1 MADTNI
7 TVVVEEPRPGDGLKK
22 AALTRPGALITLIA
36 LTPEAGASMA
46 VLKWRN
52 PYAQSQV
59 LELRSMQVYTQEL
72 PLQQGSSHR
81 AIDLHKSRAALLA
94 VLPEGPPTADE
105 PVFIFTKDSRA
116 AAEYFLHS
124 KDAKEAVRRS
134 HAALDWVRCQ
144 PFEAGCML
152 EQLPFRHHA
161 VQVVANMPVS
171 HIGQVPSG
179 ELARSLGINYKTRK
193 TSVALKTAKAAF
205 PQVED
210 QFKTVKDHVG
220 QANALLVAAHVVG
233 ATLVQHPDGAASPH
247 APAVEAP
254 PAIAAQPAMPITPS
268 KPAAKSRRR
277 TAATAAAGGTKRKR
291 KGGAAA
297 AAGGKRQRSAAKTSS
312 SAAAA
317 AARSSAASAAAQLP
331 SRAGMRPEGLAAL
344 RRQQQ
349 AQAAAPP
356 PTPTASLLLTPQQQ
370 AVYQHMMQQAFAAN
384 EFQFLGSLG
393 MRPGMVPLQSQQ
405 PGGPAPGGVKLEGVA
420 GGQPSLPAIK
430 LESIKQE
437 QQEDLGHI
445 KQEQQPEIKQQG
457 RGKKRIKAEVH

>member
-1 MADTNI
+1 MGHFSSDSSSSPSASPDLVRRRHWRSRDTPMADTHI

-52 PYAQSQV
+52 AYAQSQV
-59 LELRSMQVYTQEL
+59 LELQSMQVYTQEL

-94 VLPEGPPTADE
+94 VLPEGLPTADE

-116 AAEYFLHS
+116 AAQYFLHS

-134 HAALDWVRCQ
+134 HAALDW
-144 PFEAGCML
+144 
-152 EQLPFRHHA
+152 
-161 VQVVANMPVS
+161 VVANMPVS

-179 ELARSLGINYKTRK
+179 ELARSLGINYQTRK

-233 ATLVQHPDGAASPH
+233 ATLVQHPDGAAPPH

-254 PAIAAQPAMPITPS
+254 PAAASQPVMPITPS
-268 KPAAKSRRR
+268 QI
-277 TAATAAAGGTKRKR
+277 G
-291 KGGAAA
+291 
-297 AAGGKRQRSAAKTSS
+297 
-312 SAAAA
+312 
-317 AARSSAASAAAQLP
+317 
-331 SRAGMRPEGLAAL
+331 RAH
-344 RRQQQ
+344 
-349 AQAAAPP
+349 
-356 PTPTASLLLTPQQQ
+356 
-370 AVYQHMMQQAFAAN
+370 V
-384 EFQFLGSLG
+384 
-393 MRPGMVPLQSQQ
+393 
-405 PGGPAPGGVKLEGVA
+405 
-420 GGQPSLPAIK
+420 
-430 LESIKQE
+430 
-437 QQEDLGHI
+437 
-445 KQEQQPEIKQQG
+445 
-457 RGKKRIKAEVH
+457 

>member
-134 HAALDWVRCQ
+134 HAALDW
-144 PFEAGCML
+144 
-152 EQLPFRHHA
+152 
-161 VQVVANMPVS
+161 VVANMPVS